1 MSRMT
6 KRGRVI
12 TASIVGILSCA
23 FPIVGVFL
31 VWCIFPK
38 SLYSD
43 LTITYALLVN
53 GLNFAVIFAFTYL
66 LISLATRPKGAAL
79 SRPL

>member
-1 MSRMT
+1 MK
-6 KRGRVI
+6 KRTTVI
-12 TASIVGILSCA
+12 IASIIGIVSCA

-38 SLYSD
+38 SLCSD
-43 LTITYALLVN
+43 FKITYALLVN

-66 LISLATRPKGAAL
+66 LISLATRPKDAAL